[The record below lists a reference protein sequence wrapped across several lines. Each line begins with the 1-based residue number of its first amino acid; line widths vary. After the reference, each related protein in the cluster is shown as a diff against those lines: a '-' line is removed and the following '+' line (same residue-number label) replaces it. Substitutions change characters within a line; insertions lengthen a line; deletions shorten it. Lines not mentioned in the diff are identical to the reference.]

1 MLGELDE
8 FRVGTADI
16 SELRCAEP
24 GEVGL
29 RSSAGVTGLEDG
41 IAHVRQI

>member
-1 MLGELDE
+1 MVGELNE
-8 FRVGTADI
+8 LGVRTADI

-29 RSSAGVTGLEDG
+29 RLSARVNSLEDG
-41 IAHVRQI
+41 IAHVRRI